1 LLAKYLLDKNQL
13 VKFVPDLLIRQHY
26 TRSQT
31 FLNKIQRQK
40 NLRKAFIVNSK
51 KQHLINN
58 KKILIID
65 DVFTTGATVNNCA
78 LILKKSKAKE
88 VLIATIA
95 RVVPKN

>member
-1 LLAKYLLDKNQL
+1 MIKRMIGL
-13 VKFVPDLLIRQHY
+13 
-26 TRSQT
+26 
-31 FLNKIQRQK
+31 
-40 NLRKAFIVNSK
+40 
-51 KQHLINN
+51 HLINN

-88 VLIATIA
+88 ILIATIA